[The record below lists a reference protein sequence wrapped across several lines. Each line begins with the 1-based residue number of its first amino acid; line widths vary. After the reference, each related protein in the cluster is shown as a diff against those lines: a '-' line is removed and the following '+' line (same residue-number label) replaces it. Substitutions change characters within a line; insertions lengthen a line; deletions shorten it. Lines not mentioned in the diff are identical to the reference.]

1 MDPLHAAIALFP
13 LAMYLL
19 VVGGLNLSSRP
30 FLTTGARDAIALGIA
45 ISGCAIAGPMEL
57 FLPEAAAQLY
67 GAAAWGMMIGCY
79 ALLVVFISLMLRP
92 RLVIYNVTL
101 DQLLPVLE
109 ETIAKL
115 DPQVRWNGNTVVSQE
130 LGVQLSIESQAM
142 VKNVQLASAGP
153 HQSHNGWRRLE
164 LALAPAVKAIRG
176 TPNPYGAS
184 LVTFGILIAG
194 LITLFLYRDPAGVQ
208 QALSEMLRR

>member
-13 LAMYLL
+13 LATYLL
-19 VVGGLNLSSRP
+19 VLGSLNLSSRP
-30 FLTTGARDAIALGIA
+30 FLTTGARDVIALGIA
-45 ISGCAIAGPMEL
+45 ISGCVIAGPMEL
-57 FLPEAAAQLY
+57 FLPEAAAVLY
-67 GAAAWGMMIGCY
+67 GSAVWAMMIGCY
-79 ALLVVFISLMLRP
+79 ALLVVFIALMLRP

-142 VKNVQLASAGP
+142 VKNVQLVSAGP

-164 LALAPAVKAIRG
+164 LALAPALKSIQGA
-176 TPNPYGAS
+176 PNPYGAS
-184 LVTFGILIAG
+184 LVLVGSAVALA
-194 LITLFLYRDPAGVQ
+194 ITIILYRDPAGVQ
-208 QALSEMLRR
+208 QALNEMLRR